1 MSKAAVIQMASGPNL
16 QANLLAAE
24 RLLNQA
30 HDAGATLAV
39 LPENFA
45 YMAKR
50 DADRLAIGEALGEG
64 PCQQMLSRFAARTGM
79 WIVGGTIALTGCRP
93 DRVRAACLVYDGTG
107 RLAARYDKMHLFD
120 VSLPEVA
127 ETYRESATFEPGD
140 ETVVVDTPIG
150 RLGLAVCYDL
160 RFPELFRRLSA
171 AGAELVALPAA
182 FTAATGRAHWDVLV
196 RARAVENLCYL
207 LASAQGGF
215 HANGRETWGH
225 SMIVDPWGEV
235 LAASRQQD
243 SGIAVAELSLPA
255 LRERRQRFPALAHRR
270 LA

>member
-1 MSKAAVIQMASGPNL
+1 MTKAAVIQMASGPNL

-45 YMAKR
+45 FMGAH
-50 DADRLAIGEALGEG
+50 DADRLAHAEALGEG
-64 PCQQMLSRFAARTGM
+64 PCQQMLSRFAARTRM
-79 WIVGGTIALTGCRP
+79 WIVGGTIALIGHQP
-93 DRVRAACLVYDGTG
+93 DRVRAACLVYDDTG

-120 VSLPEVA
+120 VNLPEVA

-140 ETVVVDTPIG
+140 ETVVVDTPLG

-160 RFPELFRRLSA
+160 RFPELFRQLSVK
-171 AGAELVALPAA
+171 GAELVALPAA

-196 RARAVENLCYL
+196 RARAVENLCYV
-207 LASAQGGF
+207 LAAAQGGF
-215 HANGRETWGH
+215 HASGRETWGR

-235 LAASRQQD
+235 LAVARQQG
-243 SGIAVAELSLPA
+243 SGTALAELSLPA
-255 LRERRQRFPALAHRR
+255 LQERRQRFPVLAHRR
-270 LA
+270 LG